1 MAKKLNRR
9 SGKTAG
15 TMAIGKT
22 DGDGTQAAEQA
33 NISGDTGAA
42 GCDTLP
48 SVYTGPWG
56 TRPYGTPDPASVHT
70 GSVRQWQTAE
80 SLRSLL
86 NIARA
91 VQENRESGKVPLG
104 TSLPPVEEVLR
115 NYVAAIPERL
125 LRGVLVGVTQA
136 MLDHGAGQR
145 NQYIAI
151 NRLREEQRREE
162 SRRGELHQKFTT
174 LTDAVKLVTKIAD
187 AL

>member
-33 NISGDTGAA
+33 NISGDTGTT
-42 GCDTLP
+42 GCDTLPPP
-48 SVYTGPWG
+48 SVYTGP
-56 TRPYGTPDPASVHT
+56 ASVHMGT
-70 GSVRQWQTAE
+70 APTVRQRQTAE

-145 NQYIAI
+145 NLYIAI
-151 NRLREEQRREE
+151 GRLREEQRREE